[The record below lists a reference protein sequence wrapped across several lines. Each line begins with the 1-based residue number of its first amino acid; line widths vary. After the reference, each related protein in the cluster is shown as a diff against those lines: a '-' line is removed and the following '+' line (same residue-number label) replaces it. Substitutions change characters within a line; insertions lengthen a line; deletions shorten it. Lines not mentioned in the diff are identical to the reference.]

1 MGILNFYLGIGS
13 LESFVASLLPFV
25 TGSHDISS
33 FLDLDRKPYLTTC
46 GVRSRGC
53 YRNGKSLLLVS
64 LFLIDCFEFYFFSNL
79 FFVSSFAVANYP
91 LLEEHYQG
99 RIEAALEFALT
110 IDNFV
115 ELVDPRRLYECCLGP
130 KPSAYV
136 LKEIALQSRI
146 LVLSCLYLIDFH
158 PTNLLFAEMA
168 TRYNK
173 DKYARVKNL
182 KNEPLSLITPG
193 SKKRKLDEGKN
204 ETPALQSLFC
214 TPCSPTPSLKMIT
227 FNPPIT
233 RSKGKAKV
241 GKSVWDDPTTT
252 LGRAHNVIIDNKLKD
267 LSSISSHELVNCHIH
282 KLMQVFRSTFLH
294 HLSSSYTC

>member
-79 FFVSSFAVANYP
+79 FFVSSFAVANCP

-99 RIEAALEFALT
+99 QIKAALEYALT
-110 IDNFV
+110 VDNFV
-115 ELVDPRRLYECCLGP
+115 ELVDPRCLYECCLGP

-136 LKEIALQSRI
+136 LKEIAL
-146 LVLSCLYLIDFH
+146 
-158 PTNLLFAEMA
+158 
-168 TRYNK
+168 
-173 DKYARVKNL
+173 
-182 KNEPLSLITPG
+182 
-193 SKKRKLDEGKN
+193 
-204 ETPALQSLFC
+204 
-214 TPCSPTPSLKMIT
+214 
-227 FNPPIT
+227 
-233 RSKGKAKV
+233 
-241 GKSVWDDPTTT
+241 
-252 LGRAHNVIIDNKLKD
+252 
-267 LSSISSHELVNCHIH
+267 
-282 KLMQVFRSTFLH
+282 
-294 HLSSSYTC
+294 